1 MEINRALKRI
11 RKKENMFFIIMGILA
26 VSIPTL
32 AYLANLKNTFIYV
45 YIMIIEILILIAIL
59 SRINTCTLKFKYYN
73 SRFKIR
79 QGLFLKESIILCE
92 NVAIVHTSKEREDVE
107 IIIVTSSKF
116 RNKKARPVTK
126 GFLKKY
132 PEVEREYKRLK
143 KINEEQTYYF
153 QIIRNGSLR
162 KYIFLENIYTTCV
175 KSAYTPAAI
184 ESIKIARGQIN
195 FNERG

>member
-73 SRFKIR
+73 SRFKIK
-79 QGLFLKESIILCE
+79 QGLFLRESIILCE

>member
-79 QGLFLKESIILCE
+79 QGLFLRESIILCD
-92 NVAIVHTSKEREDVE
+92 NVAIVHTNKEREDVE

>member
-11 RKKENMFFIIMGILA
+11 RKKENIFFIIMGILA
-26 VSIPTL
+26 VLIPTL
-32 AYLANLKNTFIYV
+32 AYLANLKNAFIYV

-79 QGLFLKESIILCE
+79 QGLFLRESIILCE

>member
-11 RKKENMFFIIMGILA
+11 RKKENIFFIIMGILA
-26 VSIPTL
+26 VLIPTL

-79 QGLFLKESIILCE
+79 QGLFLRESIILCE

-162 KYIFLENIYTTCV
+162 KYIFLENIYTICV

>member
-1 MEINRALKRI
+1 MEINKALKRI
-11 RKKENMFFIIMGILA
+11 RKKENIFFIIMGILS

-79 QGLFLKESIILCE
+79 QGLFLRESIILCE

-132 PEVEREYKRLK
+132 PEVEREYNRLK
-143 KINEEQTYYF
+143 KLTKNNL
-153 QIIRNGSLR
+153 IIF
-162 KYIFLENIYTTCV
+162 K
-175 KSAYTPAAI
+175 
-184 ESIKIARGQIN
+184 
-195 FNERG
+195 

>member
-11 RKKENMFFIIMGILA
+11 RKKENIFFIIMGILS

-92 NVAIVHTSKEREDVE
+92 NVAIVHTSKEREDIE
-107 IIIVTSSKF
+107 IIIVASSKF

>member
-11 RKKENMFFIIMGILA
+11 RKKENIFFIIMGILS
-26 VSIPTL
+26 VLIPTL

-79 QGLFLKESIILCE
+79 QGLFLRESIILCE

>member
-11 RKKENMFFIIMGILA
+11 RKKENIFFIIMGILA
-26 VSIPTL
+26 VLIPTL

-79 QGLFLKESIILCE
+79 QGLFLRESIILCD
-92 NVAIVHTSKEREDVE
+92 NVAIVHTNKDREELE

-116 RNKKARPVTK
+116 RNKKARPIVK
-126 GFLKKY
+126 GFLKRY
-132 PEVEREYKRLK
+132 PEVEREYNRLK

-175 KSAYTPAAI
+175 KSAYTQAAI

>member
-79 QGLFLKESIILCE
+79 QGLFLRESIILCE

>member
-11 RKKENMFFIIMGILA
+11 RKKENIFFIIMGILS
-26 VSIPTL
+26 VLIPTL

-79 QGLFLKESIILCE
+79 QGLFLRESIILCE

-184 ESIKIARGQIN
+184 ESIKIARVQIN

>member
-11 RKKENMFFIIMGILA
+11 RKKENIFFIIMGILA
-26 VSIPTL
+26 VLIPTL

-79 QGLFLKESIILCE
+79 QGLFLRESIILCE

-143 KINEEQTYYF
+143 KINEEKTYYF

>member
-1 MEINRALKRI
+1 
-11 RKKENMFFIIMGILA
+11 MGILS
-26 VSIPTL
+26 VLIPTL
-32 AYLANLKNTFIYV
+32 AYLANLKNTFVYV
-45 YIMIIEILILIAIL
+45 YIAIIEFLILIAIL
-59 SRINTCTLKFKYYN
+59 ARINICTLKFKYYN

-79 QGLFLKESIILCE
+79 QGLFLRESIILCD
-92 NVAIVHTSKEREDVE
+92 NVAIVHTNKDRELE

-116 RNKKARPVTK
+116 RNKKARPIVK
-126 GFLKKY
+126 GFLKRY
-132 PEVEREYKRLK
+132 PEVEREYNRLK

>member
-11 RKKENMFFIIMGILA
+11 RKKENIFFIIMGILS
-26 VSIPTL
+26 VLIPTL
-32 AYLANLKNTFIYV
+32 AYLANLKNTFVYV
-45 YIMIIEILILIAIL
+45 YIAIIEFLILIAIL
-59 SRINTCTLKFKYYN
+59 ARINTCTLKFKYYN

-79 QGLFLKESIILCE
+79 QGLFLRESIILCE

>member
-1 MEINRALKRI
+1 MEINKALKRI
-11 RKKENMFFIIMGILA
+11 RKKENIFFIIMGILS

-79 QGLFLKESIILCE
+79 QGLFLRESIILCE

>member
-11 RKKENMFFIIMGILA
+11 RKKENIFFNIMGILA
-26 VSIPTL
+26 VLIPTL

-79 QGLFLKESIILCE
+79 QGLFLRESIILCE

>member
-11 RKKENMFFIIMGILA
+11 RKKENIFFIIMGILA
-26 VSIPTL
+26 VLIPTL

-79 QGLFLKESIILCE
+79 QGLFLRESIILCE

-195 FNERG
+195 FN

>member
-11 RKKENMFFIIMGILA
+11 RKKENIFFIIMGILA
-26 VSIPTL
+26 VLIPTL
-32 AYLANLKNTFIYV
+32 AYLANLKNTFVYV
-45 YIMIIEILILIAIL
+45 YIAIIEFLILIAIL

-79 QGLFLKESIILCE
+79 QGLFLRESIILCD
-92 NVAIVHTSKEREDVE
+92 NVAIVHTNKEREDVE

-116 RNKKARPVTK
+116 RNKKARPVIK